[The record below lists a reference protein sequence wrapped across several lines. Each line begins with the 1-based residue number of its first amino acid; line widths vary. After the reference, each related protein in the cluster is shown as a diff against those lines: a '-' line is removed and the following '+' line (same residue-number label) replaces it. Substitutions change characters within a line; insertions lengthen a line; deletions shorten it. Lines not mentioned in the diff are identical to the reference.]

1 VSTPL
6 VSSVRIERI
15 QCWLLR
21 IPTIRAH
28 QLAVATM
35 REQRIVILELTDSDG
50 RTGVGEATTIGGLAY
65 ADESPESIRLTID
78 IYLRPYLERVQ
89 LDPPAIMAAINTGIV
104 GNYFAKCAVETALY
118 DLLGR
123 VENRSLADYF
133 GGRKSGMLR
142 CAWTLASGDTD
153 SDIAEARAMLDT
165 RRHRDFK
172 LKIGKRSWQ
181 QDCAH
186 VAAIADAVR
195 GEASVRVD
203 VNQAWDFDTA
213 RLAIP
218 TLHEAGVVM
227 VEQPLPAHDL
237 AGARALCELNSAVI
251 LADEALRG
259 GVHPARRL
267 VADGAA
273 QAFSLKIAQAGG
285 LTGCAEVA
293 DIAQTAGLDLYGGT
307 MLEGGVGT
315 VAAAQIFATM
325 HEFIWGTELFGPLLL
340 THDILVEPLRYAE
353 FALHLPDGPGLGI
366 AINPDA
372 IAEFAEQ

>member
-1 VSTPL
+1 MSA
-6 VSSVRIERI
+6 SSVTIERM

-35 REQRIVILELTDSDG
+35 REQRIVILELTDSEG
-50 RTGVGEATTIGGLAY
+50 RTGLGEATTIGGLAY
-65 ADESPESIRLTID
+65 ADESPDSIRLTLD
-78 IYLRPYLERVQ
+78 IYLRPYLEGVQ
-89 LDPPAIMAAINTGIV
+89 LDPPAIMAALNAGIV

-118 DLLGR
+118 DLLGK
-123 VENRSLADYF
+123 VENRQLSDYF
-133 GGRKSGMLR
+133 GGRRTNVLP

-153 SDIAEARAMLDT
+153 GDIAEAQAMLDA

-172 LKIGKRSWQ
+172 LKIGKRPWQ

-203 VNQAWDFDTA
+203 VNQAWDFETA
-213 RLAIP
+213 RHAIP
-218 TLHEAGVVM
+218 ALHEAGVVM
-227 VEQPLPAHDL
+227 VEQPLPVHDL
-237 AGARALCELNSAVI
+237 AGARALCELNGAAI
-251 LADEALRG
+251 MADEALRG
-259 GVHPARRL
+259 GVYPARRIM
-267 VADGAA
+267 AAGAA
-273 QAFSLKIAQAGG
+273 HAFSLKIAQAGG
-285 LTGCAEVA
+285 LTACAEVA
-293 DIAQTAGLDLYGGT
+293 DTARTAGLGLYGGT

-315 VAAAQIFATM
+315 VAAAQLFATM
-325 HEFIWGTELFGPLLL
+325 EAFIWGTELFGPLLL
-340 THDILVEPLRYAE
+340 TYDILVEPLRYAE